1 MGTTSPEPVLDWSTV
16 GLPMYLTSPLPEVLA
31 FRRSSTWMVAEPL
44 PVSWTSASALAKP
57 PAW

>member
-16 GLPMYLTSPLPEVLA
+16 GLPIYLTSPLPEVLA

-44 PVSWTSASALAKP
+44 PVS
-57 PAW
+57 